1 VASKDAYPATDAAL
15 RAAGVADDVTAP
27 ATLLSHAGRVP
38 DLDLAIVARLSRT
51 PDAEGA
57 AALRTIE
64 TAAQRLGETT
74 AERLG
79 WKAVA
84 KEARRVLYR
93 FGQRGVAVPPP
104 APAEEAP
111 RLRTPSPVEGR
122 LSAIDGRGDRLLWI
136 IRTRHDGGLAVLT
149 AILNEPG
156 GLRDVALAEM
166 ARKQLRRMEQDLQ
179 TRHRLRMVAADAA
192 YCDALLEEGFARARV
207 AGTPGVGEYPAFRAR
222 LFSTEPAPR
231 DPPLAAR
238 MLGDVAS
245 AIAEGPALLAEPEF
259 HTWLLDRAVL
269 GPYAAEISAARES
282 PLVLSRPQQEERGR
296 AIVTRALQELFGG
309 EAGPPYR
316 RRLEEM
322 AYFLHA
328 TGRPAL
334 ARAALASA
342 NALGASR
349 TGGEGVPFFEELT
362 RRSFG
367 LLLQE
372 DAVRA
377 RAESESSVLVR
388 PGAPGQSSQPR
399 RRPR

>member
-1 VASKDAYPATDAAL
+1 MASKDASPSADATL

-27 ATLLSHAGRVP
+27 AELLAHAGRAP
-38 DLDLAIVARLSRT
+38 DLDLAIVARLGGT
-51 PDAEGA
+51 PGAEGA
-57 AALRTIE
+57 AVLRSIE
-64 TAAQRLGETT
+64 TA

-93 FGQRGVAVPPP
+93 FAQRGVAVPPP
-104 APAEEAP
+104 APAEEQP
-111 RLRTPSPVEGR
+111 RLRAPSPVEGR
-122 LSAIDGRGDRLLWI
+122 VSAIDGRGDRLVWI
-136 IRTRHDGGLAVLT
+136 VRARHDGGLAVLT

-166 ARKQLRRMEQDLQ
+166 PRKQLRRMEQDLHS
-179 TRHRLRMVAADAA
+179 RHRLRMVTADAA
-192 YCDALLEEGFARARV
+192 YCDALLEEGFARARA
-207 AGTPGVGEYPAFRAR
+207 AGTQGVGEYPAFRAR

-238 MLGDVAS
+238 VLGGDVAS
-245 AIAEGPALLAEPEF
+245 AVTDGPALLAEPEF
-259 HTWLLDRAVL
+259 LTWLLDRSVL
-269 GPYAAEISAARES
+269 GPYAAEVNAARES

-296 AIVTRALQELFGG
+296 AIIARALRELFAG
-309 EAGPPYR
+309 EAGLPYR

-342 NALGASR
+342 EALGASP

-362 RRSFG
+362 RRSFA

-372 DAVRA
+372 DATRA
-377 RAESESSVLVR
+377 RVESESSLLVR
-388 PGAPGQSSQPR
+388 PGAATQPP